1 MENSRILNSLRD
13 RYVCAT
19 WQLARFRDE
28 IKGVAA
34 IEFAFLAP
42 LMLLLYV
49 GTVEISAALS
59 ANRKLS
65 RASSTV
71 GDLMTQVECITHNN
85 LDDMVNIIDDIMYPF
100 DNTVKVTMTGVQ
112 VSGSNVTVVWSKAY
126 NGAVKPGVGTPYVI
140 PNKIKTDGNFLVAVK
155 MDMAYYPA
163 VGWFSVEKDSPH
175 ELGRDVSAINMSE
188 EIFLRPRVGAD
199 VDLQNS
205 C

>member
-1 MENSRILNSLRD
+1 MSISRITQSIRD
-13 RYVCAT
+13 RYAYTT

-65 RASSTV
+65 RASSTM
-71 GDLMTQVECITHNN
+71 GDLMTQVDCITHNN

-100 DNTVKVTMTGVQ
+100 DNTVKIAVSGVE
-112 VSGSNVTVVWSKAY
+112 VNGSNVTVQWSKAY
-126 NGAVKPGVGTPYVI
+126 NGATKPGVGSPYVI
-140 PNKIKTDGNFLVAVK
+140 PDKIKTDGNFLVAVK

-163 VGWFSVEKDSPH
+163 VGWFSVEKDKPH
-175 ELGRDVSAINMSE
+175 ELGKDMSAINMSE

-199 VDLQNS
+199 VDLKSS